1 MAEPYKSVL
10 EKHNE
15 NLARKRR
22 LPTPEEEAIEP
33 VYPEEYLMGG
43 PGKTVASG
51 FLKPS
56 AKKAALRKEI
66 AQTKIG
72 SNLIQKPSF
81 PDLLPP
87 DQLAKYKEAA
97 KNKSE
102 QINRI
107 KNQQK
112 ILNAAEKSF
121 ERTSKNVFGEVGHD
135 TGGRFTEYE
144 ERRNAAGDTYKKGGK
159 VSASSRADGIA
170 SRGKTR
176 GRMI

>member
-1 MAEPYKSVL
+1 MAKQYRSAL
-10 EKHNE
+10 ESYNE
-15 NLARKRR
+15 GLKPHR

-43 PGKTVASG
+43 PGKAVASG

-135 TGGRFTEYE
+135 IGGRFTEHE

-159 VSASSRADGIA
+159 VSSASNRGDGCA
-170 SRGKTR
+170 VRGKTK
-176 GRMI
+176 GRFV

>member
-1 MAEPYKSVL
+1 MADPYKSVL
-10 EKHNE
+10 ESYNE
-15 NLARKRR
+15 NLRPRR
-22 LPTPEEEAIEP
+22 LPAPEEEAIEP
-33 VYPEEYLMGG
+33 MYPEQYLIGG
-43 PGKTVASG
+43 PGKAVASG
-51 FLKPS
+51 LLKPS

-87 DQLAKYKEAA
+87 DRLAKYKEAA
-97 KNKSE
+97 KKKSE

-112 ILNAAEKSF
+112 ILNAAENSF
-121 ERTSKNVFGEVGHD
+121 ERTSKNFSGEAGHD
-135 TGGRFTEYE
+135 VGGRFAEHE

-159 VSASSRADGIA
+159 VSSASSRGDGCA
-170 SRGKTR
+170 VRGKTK
-176 GRMI
+176 GSFV

>member
-1 MAEPYKSVL
+1 MADPYKSVL
-10 EKHNE
+10 ESHNQS
-15 NLARKRR
+15 LKPRR
-22 LPTPEEEAIEP
+22 LPTAEEEALEP
-33 VYPEEYLMGG
+33 VYPEEYLVGG
-43 PGKTVASG
+43 PGKAVASG
-51 FLKPS
+51 LLKPS

-97 KNKSE
+97 KKKSE
-102 QINRI
+102 QVSRI

-112 ILNAAEKSF
+112 ILNAGERSF
-121 ERTSKNVFGEVGHD
+121 ERTSKNVFGEVGQD
-135 TGGRFTEYE
+135 VGGRFAESE

-159 VSASSRADGIA
+159 VSSASKRGDGCAIK
-170 SRGKTR
+170 GKTK
-176 GRMI
+176 GRLV

>member
-1 MAEPYKSVL
+1 MAGYKSVL
-10 EKHNE
+10 EKYNE
-15 NLARKRR
+15 AKVPR

-33 VYPEEYLMGG
+33 VYPEEYLIGG
-43 PGKTVASG
+43 PGKAVASG
-51 FLKPS
+51 FLGS
-56 AKKAALRKEI
+56 GRKAAQDASRYRI

-87 DQLAKYKEAA
+87 DRLAKYKETV
-97 KNKSE
+97 KDKSE

-112 ILNAAEKSF
+112 ILNTAKKSL

-135 TGGRFTEYE
+135 TGGRFTEHE

-159 VSASSRADGIA
+159 ISSASNRGDGCA
-170 SRGKTR
+170 VRGKTK
-176 GRMI
+176 GRFV

>member
-43 PGKTVASG
+43 PGKAVASG

-72 SNLIQKPSF
+72 SNLAQKPSF

-97 KNKSE
+97 KKKTE

-112 ILNAAEKSF
+112 ILNAAEESF
-121 ERTSKNVFGEVGHD
+121 ERTSKNFSGEAGTHI
-135 TGGRFTEYE
+135 GGAMADEN
-144 ERRNAAGDTYKKGGK
+144 RNAAGDTYKKGGK

-170 SRGKTR
+170 SRGKTK
-176 GRMI
+176 GRMV